1 MYSLIYN
8 EAIEMYEELVEWR
21 RELHKIPELG
31 LELPQT
37 VSFIKNQI
45 NKMGYSI

>member
-31 LELPQT
+31 LELP
-37 VSFIKNQI
+37 SKLFLL
-45 NKMGYSI
+45 